1 MSVVAPAVY
10 VGTWHKYNCGS
21 IAGRWFDLTTFD
33 VRIPLYSI
41 TDWHRSPISDSHP
54 FDQPGT

>member
-21 IAGRWFDLTTFD
+21 IAGRWFD
-33 VRIPLYSI
+33 
-41 TDWHRSPISDSHP
+41 
-54 FDQPGT
+54 

>member
-21 IAGRWFDLTTFD
+21 IAGR
-33 VRIPLYSI
+33 
-41 TDWHRSPISDSHP
+41 
-54 FDQPGT
+54 

>member
-21 IAGRWFDLTTFD
+21 IAG
-33 VRIPLYSI
+33 
-41 TDWHRSPISDSHP
+41 
-54 FDQPGT
+54 

>member
-21 IAGRWFDLTTFD
+21 I
-33 VRIPLYSI
+33 
-41 TDWHRSPISDSHP
+41 
-54 FDQPGT
+54 

>member
-21 IAGRWFDLTTFD
+21 IA
-33 VRIPLYSI
+33 
-41 TDWHRSPISDSHP
+41 
-54 FDQPGT
+54 